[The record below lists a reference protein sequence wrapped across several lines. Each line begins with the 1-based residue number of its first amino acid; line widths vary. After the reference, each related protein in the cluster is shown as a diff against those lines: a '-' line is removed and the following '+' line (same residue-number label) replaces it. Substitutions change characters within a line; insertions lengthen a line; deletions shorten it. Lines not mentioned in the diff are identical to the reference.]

1 MGESGIMNS
10 QAHIAQFPNLPP
22 LRGWQRDGLVA
33 ARQIL
38 LTEGKPHLYASAP
51 TGSGKSR
58 YMFEVG
64 EQLPVDGL
72 RIIVVGMN
80 SVVNQHRESFVE
92 MGCVAVGDD
101 DEAVDFDTPTGR
113 RFRIT
118 TWQSLARSAGRGDY
132 LGPVGILFF
141 DECHVGGSGQDATSI
156 PLIIEAFQPEKK
168 VYVSATTQTANESLL
183 GVKAGHFY
191 RYSYADAFEDGILN
205 PVDLL
210 EVHTGINARI
220 ALIEGA
226 TGKNVE
232 DLQELEEDNLHA
244 LSERFADLG
253 VDIEGSMNEIVGG
266 RHDAMILLYLERHV
280 GQQAIFFSPNI
291 DAAEKAV
298 GRFNSRVRRMVAN
311 GKIKSQPL
319 AQVCHSKV
327 SNSEDLIAQFRSG
340 GTKVIFV
347 VGMLQEG
354 FDLPTLDLAFDCRF
368 YRTWSPSRVARL
380 IQKIGRLMRRSP
392 GKGTSQYYYARD
404 ISDYYQNDKPCWPA
418 EPEIVEPTDEEI
430 ATGAGVAAAALMV
443 GAELES
449 EAPREQYAQE
459 CEVNPTEIEQV
470 DIDEFEQEL
479 GTTKVTIARTPLY
492 VLHSSRGHT
501 VVNRWNVAKL
511 FGSVNA
517 QNKAELLALPVG
529 SPRPN
534 SSSTKIGAGLSQYTS
549 KKKPTQ
555 YDPEF
560 DKQIRAKHPDWFAKS
575 PEANK
580 AELLALPVGSPRPH
594 GRLTKI
600 GAAFAAYTSPASRTY
615 DPEFDKQIRA
625 KHPDWFSLLSDR
637 YKAEL
642 LALPVG
648 SPRPSSGS
656 TKIGAGLSQYTN
668 RKKTRVYDP
677 EFDKQIRA
685 KHPDWF
691 VKSSDVNKAELL
703 ALPVGTARPSKKSK
717 LGMVLLRYLSKNGGT
732 YDPVFESKIRAKHPA
747 WFKSIQP
754 ADVAKAELLALPVGA
769 ITSKRLR
776 ESFTRYTEP
785 TSSEYDSMF
794 YAKIREKQPAWF
806 VKSSDAK
813 KAELLALPVNSP
825 KPKPKT
831 TLYRALSN
839 YVGQKSGSH
848 DPVFAAQIR
857 EKQPA
862 WFKS

>member
-220 ALIEGA
+220 ALVEGA
-226 TGKNVE
+226 TGRNVE

-253 VDIEGSMNEIVGG
+253 VDIEGSMNEIVSG

-311 GKIKSQPL
+311 GKIEGQPL

-327 SNSEDLIAQFRSG
+327 NNCEDLIAQFRSG

-404 ISDYYQNDKPCWPA
+404 ITDFYQNDKPCWPA
-418 EPEIVEPTDEEI
+418 EPEIDEPTDEEI

-443 GAELES
+443 GADLES
-449 EAPREQYAQE
+449 ETTLEQYTRE
-459 CEVNPTEIEQV
+459 CEVNPTEIERV
-470 DIDEFEQEL
+470 EIGSEFEGEQEQANASEHF
-479 GTTKVTIARTPLY
+479 GTTKITIARTPMY
-492 VLHSSRGHT
+492 VLQSSRGHV
-501 VVNRWNVAKL
+501 VVNRWNVVKL
-511 FGSVNA
+511 FGGSSSEETKAELLALPVGSSRPIFQTKLGRCLFNYVTPKRSSYDPVFSEYIRAKHPTWLRFRNEPVAMKKAELLAMPAGSPRPAGNSKLGKTLVCCLENHVTYDPVFATKMREKHPEWFAKSSEVNKIELLALPVGSPRPLKNTKIGSALSRYLTSDPEFAA
-517 QNKAELLALPVG
+517 QIREKQPAWFVSSFETNKAELLALPVG
-529 SPRPN
+529 SPRPKAKLN
-534 SSSTKIGAGLSQYTS
+534 HTLVYCMN
-549 KKKPTQ
+549 
-555 YDPEF
+555 DPEF
-560 DKQIRAKHPDWFAKS
+560 AERMRAKHPTWFREPTDMKKS
-575 PEANK
+575 A
-580 AELLALPVGSPRPH
+580 LLALPVGSPRPKNT
-594 GRLTKI
+594 TKL
-600 GAAFAAYTSPASRTY
+600 GKCLRTY
-615 DPEFDKQIRA
+615 I
-625 KHPDWFSLLSDR
+625 SL
-637 YKAEL
+637 
-642 LALPVG
+642 
-648 SPRPSSGS
+648 
-656 TKIGAGLSQYTN
+656 
-668 RKKTRVYDP
+668 
-677 EFDKQIRA
+677 
-685 KHPDWF
+685 
-691 VKSSDVNKAELL
+691 
-703 ALPVGTARPSKKSK
+703 KKS
-717 LGMVLLRYLSKNGGT
+717 T
-732 YDPVFESKIRAKHPA
+732 YDPVFSERVRAKHPT
-747 WFKSIQP
+747 WFRNKS
-754 ADVAKAELLALPVGA
+754 
-769 ITSKRLR
+769 
-776 ESFTRYTEP
+776 
-785 TSSEYDSMF
+785 
-794 YAKIREKQPAWF
+794 
-806 VKSSDAK
+806 
-813 KAELLALPVNSP
+813 
-825 KPKPKT
+825 
-831 TLYRALSN
+831 
-839 YVGQKSGSH
+839 
-848 DPVFAAQIR
+848 
-857 EKQPA
+857 
-862 WFKS
+862 